1 VKCRASLDGDAHVHD
16 EKLDPRP
23 DPDQFV
29 RALAARAAEGG
40 PAGVDPTSWLRSWND
55 REDAWTNLRNLEHWL
70 ARAGA

>member
-1 VKCRASLDGDAHVHD
+1 VHD

-55 REDAWTNLRNLEHWL
+55 REDAWTNLRNLEHWM

>member
-1 VKCRASLDGDAHVHD
+1 MHD
-16 EKLDPRP
+16 DRLDPRP

-29 RALAARAAEGG
+29 RALAARAAESG
-40 PAGVDPTSWLRSWND
+40 PAGVDPTGWLRNWND